1 VTATAW
7 VMQTVFSIAIFSAT
21 AGAVLVAWR
30 QLVALLRRQELY
42 FDAVLRGSLLL
53 NVRPRVATILS
64 AVGAVLLA
72 ALFYAVS
79 GSHIGAI
86 FGLALG
92 LALPYLLVRALRR
105 RRLHR
110 LESQLVGGI
119 QSLTSGVRAGLN
131 LVQSM
136 QLIAREGPAPLRQEF
151 AHLLREYEYGLSLD
165 EAMRNAAERIGSTDY
180 RLLFTALA
188 THRQRGGNLGETL
201 DRIADS
207 IREIQRLENR
217 VQTLTA
223 QGRATARW
231 LGALPLVV
239 MGIMYLLVDAE
250 SVRRML
256 ADDLGKVIISIIV
269 LLNIV
274 GFVWIRKIVSV
285 DI

>member
-1 VTATAW
+1 
-7 VMQTVFSIAIFSAT
+7 MQTVFSVAIFSA
-21 AGAVLVAWR
+21 AAAAVLVAWR

-42 FDAVLRGSLLL
+42 FDVVLRGSLLL

-72 ALFYAVS
+72 ALLYALS

-86 FGLALG
+86 LGLALG

-105 RRLHR
+105 RRLVR

-136 QLIAREGPAPLRQEF
+136 QLIAREGPAPIRQEF
-151 AHLLREYEYGLSLD
+151 AHLLQEYEYGLPLD

-180 RLLFTALA
+180 RLLFAALA
-188 THRQRGGNLGETL
+188 THRQRGGNLGQTL
-201 DRIADS
+201 DRIAES

-239 MGIMYLLVDAE
+239 MGIMYLIVDAE

>member
-1 VTATAW
+1 MSAPW
-7 VMQTVFSIAIFSAT
+7 VLQAIFSAAMFVAV

-30 QLVALLRRQELY
+30 QLVALVRRQEAY
-42 FDAVLRGSLLL
+42 FDAVLRHSLLL
-53 NVRPRVATILS
+53 NVRPRTATIFS

-72 ALFYAVS
+72 ALLGLAS
-79 GSHIGAI
+79 GSHIGVV
-86 FGLALG
+86 FGLAIG
-92 LALPYLLVRALRR
+92 VALPYLLVRALRR
-105 RRLHR
+105 RRLQR

-119 QSLTSGVRAGLN
+119 QSLASGVRAGLN

-136 QLIAREGPAPLRQEF
+136 ELIAREGAAPIRQEF

-165 EAMRNAAERIGSTDY
+165 EAMRNASDRIGSTDY

-188 THRQRGGNLGETL
+188 THRQRGGNLGQTL
-201 DRIADS
+201 DRISES

-239 MGIMYLLVDAE
+239 MAIMYLLVDAE
-250 SVRRML
+250 SMRRML
-256 ADDLGKVIISIIV
+256 ADDLGKVILSVIM

-274 GFVWIRKIVSV
+274 GFLWIRKIVSV

>member
-1 VTATAW
+1 MSAPW
-7 VMQTVFSIAIFSAT
+7 GLQAIFSAAMFVAV

-30 QLVALLRRQELY
+30 QLVALVRRQEAY
-42 FDAVLRGSLLL
+42 FDAVLRHSLLL
-53 NVRPRVATILS
+53 NVRPRTATIFS

-72 ALFYAVS
+72 ALLGLAS
-79 GSHIGAI
+79 GSHIGVV
-86 FGLALG
+86 FGLAIG
-92 LALPYLLVRALRR
+92 VALPYLLVRALRR
-105 RRLHR
+105 RRLQR

-119 QSLTSGVRAGLN
+119 QSLASGVRAGLN

-136 QLIAREGPAPLRQEF
+136 ELIAREGAAPIRQEF

-165 EAMRNAAERIGSTDY
+165 EAMRNASDRIGSTDY

-188 THRQRGGNLGETL
+188 THRQRGGNLGQTL
-201 DRIADS
+201 DRISES

-239 MGIMYLLVDAE
+239 MAIMYLLVDAE
-250 SVRRML
+250 SMRRML
-256 ADDLGKVIISIIV
+256 ADDLGKVILSVIV

-274 GFVWIRKIVSV
+274 GFLWIRKIVSV